1 MKKEHQTIFDQACR
15 TADTLVAMFG
25 QRCEVAVH
33 DFSNLGES
41 LFYLKGNLTNRK
53 KGSPITDLVLQEL
66 KKDAHEIE
74 DITNYE
80 TVLKNGSVLKSST
93 IFLRDP
99 TNHVIG
105 ALCIN
110 YDISLLIQLGGE
122 IEDLLRFNKSEQ
134 KTESFHSTVHEVVE
148 DMVNTVLKDFAKA
161 PTLLEMEEKIE
172 CVSKLEEKGTFL
184 IKGSVEYLSE
194 VLGVSKF
201 TIYNY
206 LKKIRAEKEYSIKE
220 KLNGIHHN

>member
-1 MKKEHQTIFDQACR
+1 MKKRNQTIFDQACR

-33 DFSNLGES
+33 DFSNLEES

-53 KGSPITDLVLQEL
+53 KGAPITDLVLQEL
-66 KKDAHEIE
+66 KKADHEIE

-93 IFLRDP
+93 IFLRDS

-122 IEDLLRFNKSEQ
+122 IGDLLKFNKTEP
-134 KTESFHSTVHEVVE
+134 KTENFHSSVHEVVE
-148 DMVNTVLKDFAKA
+148 DMVNAVLQDFAKA
-161 PTLLEMEEKIE
+161 PTLLEMEEKID

-206 LKKIRAEKEYSIKE
+206 LKKIRAEKEYAIKE
-220 KLNGIHHN
+220 KINGIHHN

>member
-1 MKKEHQTIFDQACR
+1 MKKESQNIFDQACR

-33 DFSNLGES
+33 DFCNLEES
-41 LFYLKGNLTNRK
+41 LIYLKGNLTNRK
-53 KGSPITDLVLQEL
+53 KGAPITDLVLQEL
-66 KKDAHEIE
+66 KKDDHEIA

-80 TVLKNGSVLKSST
+80 TILKTGSVLKSST
-93 IFLRDP
+93 IFLRDS
-99 TNHVIG
+99 TNRVIG

-110 YDISLLIQLGGE
+110 YDISLLIQISGE
-122 IEDLLRFNKSEQ
+122 IEDLLKFNKSEQ
-134 KTESFHSTVHEVVE
+134 KTENFYSSVHEVLE

-161 PTLLEMEEKIE
+161 QTLLDMEEKIE
-172 CVSKLEEKGTFL
+172 CVSKLEEKGAFF

-206 LKKIRAEKEYSIKE
+206 LKKIREEKEYSIKE

>member
-1 MKKEHQTIFDQACR
+1 MKKEHETIFDQACR

-33 DFSNLGES
+33 DFSNLEES

-53 KGSPITDLVLQEL
+53 KGAPITNLVLQEL
-66 KKDAHEIE
+66 KKDDLEIA

-80 TVLKNGSVLKSST
+80 TILKTGSVLKSST
-93 IFLRDP
+93 IFLRDSS
-99 TNHVIG
+99 NHVIG

-110 YDISLLIQLGGE
+110 YDISLLIQISGE
-122 IEDLLRFNKSEQ
+122 IEELLKFNKSEQ
-134 KTESFHSTVHEVVE
+134 KTENFYSSVHEVLE
-148 DMVNTVLKDFAKA
+148 DMVNSVLKDFPKA
-161 PTLLEMEEKIE
+161 QTLLDMEEKIE
-172 CVSKLEEKGTFL
+172 CVSKLEEKGAFL

-206 LKKIRAEKEYSIKE
+206 LKKIREEKEFSIKE
-220 KLNGIHHN
+220 

>member
-1 MKKEHQTIFDQACR
+1 MKKRNQTIFDQACR

-25 QRCEVAVH
+25 QRCEVAIH
-33 DFSNLGES
+33 DFSNLEES

-53 KGSPITDLVLQEL
+53 KGAPITDLVLQEL
-66 KKDAHEIE
+66 KKADHEIE

-93 IFLRDP
+93 IFLRDS

-122 IEDLLRFNKSEQ
+122 IGDLLKFNKTEP
-134 KTESFHSTVHEVVE
+134 KTENFHSSVHEVVE
-148 DMVNTVLKDFAKA
+148 DMVNAVLQDFAKA
-161 PTLLEMEEKIE
+161 PTLLEMEEKID

-206 LKKIRAEKEYSIKE
+206 LKKIRAEKEYAIKE
-220 KLNGIHHN
+220 KINGIHHN

>member
-1 MKKEHQTIFDQACR
+1 VKKRNQTIFDQACR

-25 QRCEVAVH
+25 QRCEVAIH
-33 DFSNLGES
+33 DFSNLEES

-53 KGSPITDLVLQEL
+53 KGAPITDLVLQEL
-66 KKDAHEIE
+66 KKADHEIE

-93 IFLRDP
+93 IFLRDS

-122 IEDLLRFNKSEQ
+122 IGDLLKFNKTEP
-134 KTESFHSTVHEVVE
+134 KTENFHSSVHEVVE
-148 DMVNTVLKDFAKA
+148 DMVNAVLQDFAKA
-161 PTLLEMEEKIE
+161 PTLLEMEEKID

-206 LKKIRAEKEYSIKE
+206 LKKIRAEKEYAIKE
-220 KLNGIHHN
+220 KINGIHHN